1 MFENLTDKLQQVF
14 RKISGQGILTESNI
28 SEAMDQIRDALLD
41 ADVNYNIAKDFIEE
55 VRKDCLGIEV
65 VKTVTPGQQ
74 LVKIVNDKLVE
85 LMGTEASFLDTSGA
99 YPAVIMVVGLHG
111 GGKTTT
117 CAKLAVNLRKDNK
130 KTLLVAGDIYRPA
143 AIDQLEFLGRDNSIQ
158 VYSDR
163 SNPNVP
169 IIAKNAVE
177 QARRDALDVVVIDT
191 AGRLQIDQSMVAEL
205 VRIKQAVNPK
215 EILLVADAAL
225 GQQAVSVAEHFH
237 KALTL
242 TGVILTKLD
251 GDARGGAALSIRKVT
266 GCPIKYVGVGEKIG
280 YLDLFYPERMASRI
294 LGMGDIVSLVEKAA
308 EEIDKEEAARLQEKL
323 KSKSFDFN
331 DFHQQLK
338 QMKKMGGLE
347 SVLKFLPGGNQLA
360 NLPDF
365 DDKSFIHM
373 EAIISSMNKKEKE
386 NPEIIDFSRRKR
398 IAKGSGTSLEEVG
411 QLIKQFSMMQKFL
424 KQTSLVNRLMS
435 GAPLMGGP
443 AALASKMRRGSNFTP
458 SKKKRRK

>member
-1 MFENLTDKLQQVF
+1 
-14 RKISGQGILTESNI
+14 
-28 SEAMDQIRDALLD
+28 
-41 ADVNYNIAKDFIEE
+41 
-55 VRKDCLGIEV
+55 
-65 VKTVTPGQQ
+65 
-74 LVKIVNDKLVE
+74 
-85 LMGTEASFLDTSGA
+85 
-99 YPAVIMVVGLHG
+99 
-111 GGKTTT
+111 
-117 CAKLAVNLRKDNK
+117 
-130 KTLLVAGDIYRPA
+130 
-143 AIDQLEFLGRDNSIQ
+143 
-158 VYSDR
+158 
-163 SNPNVP
+163 
-169 IIAKNAVE
+169 
-177 QARRDALDVVVIDT
+177 
-191 AGRLQIDQSMVAEL
+191 
-205 VRIKQAVNPK
+205 
-215 EILLVADAAL
+215 
-225 GQQAVSVAEHFH
+225 
-237 KALTL
+237 
-242 TGVILTKLD
+242 
-251 GDARGGAALSIRKVT
+251 
-266 GCPIKYVGVGEKIG
+266 
-280 YLDLFYPERMASRI
+280 
-294 LGMGDIVSLVEKAA
+294 MGDIVSLVEKAA
-308 EEIDKEEAARLQEKL
+308 EEIDKEEAEKLQEKL